1 MVNYISSPKY
11 MANLSNNCCIILFL
25 PSLLEEKILA
35 NISCLCV
42 NNILSQFVI
51 PLVICNITFSMICLQ
66 KYVSFLKSFK
76 VLALYQYLLFF
87 SRWLFGPFGPYL
99 TLWNDPKILPLY
111 ATYMLVHKI
120 QMFVL
125 YPIKNIKK

>member
-1 MVNYISSPKY
+1 MSSLKY
-11 MANLSNNCCIILFL
+11 MANLSNNCGIILFP

-42 NNILSQFVI
+42 NKTLSQFFI

-76 VLALYQYLLFF
+76 FLALYQYLLFF
-87 SRWLFGPFGPYL
+87 S
-99 TLWNDPKILPLY
+99 
-111 ATYMLVHKI
+111 M
-120 QMFVL
+120 
-125 YPIKNIKK
+125 